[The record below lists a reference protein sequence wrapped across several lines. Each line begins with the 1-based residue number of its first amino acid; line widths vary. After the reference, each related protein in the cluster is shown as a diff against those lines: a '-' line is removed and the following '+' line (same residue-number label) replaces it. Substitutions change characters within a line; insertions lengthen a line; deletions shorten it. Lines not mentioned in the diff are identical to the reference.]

1 MNDKLPIKTG
11 TWSLIRYRPWHFVL
25 SVAMA
30 IYAFG
35 MRLVPG
41 WLEKSY
47 FDQLNGQAET
57 ATSAGSVQA
66 VTLPNALWTLLLLII
81 GVELSRMVFDIL
93 GNWGAAKVRMAGQS
107 LMRINI
113 MKNILRKPGA
123 QPLPVPTGDV
133 INRTDDDLAD
143 FADFPTWV
151 PEIAGHT
158 IFAIFAL
165 IIMFRIA
172 PGITAVAIL
181 PLIGVFFLTRWAW
194 SRFLTYVRISRVSDS
209 QVAAFLGETFGAIQ
223 AIKVADAETG
233 TIGYLRELSEK
244 RRVANVRFGLF
255 WAIFQSV
262 TDNMG
267 DVAVA
272 LMVIMA
278 GFSMQQ
284 GTFSVGDFVLFTSYL
299 FFVSRF
305 PAQIGSYLSEIAQQR
320 VVLDRL
326 QEITPDAPPESLV
339 AHVPIYEDQPAPAIA
354 NPIKRAKDRLEV
366 LQVEG
371 LGFEYSVFSKQ
382 YSVESDSLITDSL
395 ITDPLTT
402 DPLTTENWSLS
413 DISFT
418 IPRGSFTVITGK
430 IGSGKTTLLRVLL
443 GLLPASVG
451 EIRWNGRLI
460 TNPATFFVPPR
471 TAYTSQVPRLFSEPL
486 RDNILLGLPEDGLDG
501 ALKTAVL
508 QADVAQLEAGL
519 DTVVGPR
526 GVRLSG
532 GQVQRTATARMLVR
546 EAELLVFDD
555 LSSALDVETEAQLWE
570 GIFDG
575 DWRSEI
581 GDYESQSPISQP
593 QAANLQSPTCLVV
606 SHRRAVL
613 QRADQIIVLA
623 NGRIAAQGKLDDLL
637 ATSAEMQE
645 LWQGEMV

>member
-1 MNDKLPIKTG
+1 MTNKLAIKTG
-11 TWSLIRYRPWHFVL
+11 TWALIRYRPWHFVL
-25 SVAMA
+25 GVSLEIYVMA
-30 IYAFG
+30 

-47 FDQLNGQAET
+47 FDQLDGQVET
-57 ATSAGSVQA
+57 NS
-66 VTLPNALWTLLLLII
+66 TLPNALWTLLLLII
-81 GVELSRMVFDIL
+81 AVELSRMVTNIV
-93 GNWGAAKVRMAGQS
+93 GNWGSAKVRMAGQS

-113 MKNILRKPGA
+113 MKNVLRKPGA

-133 INRTDDDLAD
+133 INRMDDDLAD

-151 PEIAGHT
+151 PEVVGSAT
-158 IFAIFAL
+158 FAIFAL

-194 SRFLTYVRISRVSDS
+194 GRFLTYVRISRVSDS
-209 QVAAFLGETFGAIQ
+209 QVTAFLGETFGAIQ

-233 TIGYLRELSEK
+233 TIGYLRELSEA

-278 GFSMQQ
+278 GFSMQN

-299 FFVSRF
+299 FFISRF

-326 QEITPDAPPESLV
+326 QEITPNVPPESLV
-339 AHVPIYEDQPAPAIA
+339 AHVPIYENEPTLAIRQPVKSDA
-354 NPIKRAKDRLEV
+354 DRLAV

-371 LGFEYSVFSKQ
+371 LCFEYSVFSKQ
-382 YSVESDSLITDSL
+382 YSVESDSLITDS
-395 ITDPLTT
+395 LTT

-443 GLLPASVG
+443 GLLPAAGG
-451 EIRWNGRLI
+451 EVRWNGRLV
-460 TNPATFFVPPR
+460 TNPATFFTPPR
-471 TAYTSQVPRLFSEPL
+471 TAYTPQVPRLFSEPL
-486 RDNILLGLPEDGLDG
+486 QDNILLGLPEDGLER
-501 ALKTAVL
+501 AVKTAVL
-508 QADVAQLEAGL
+508 TPDIAQLEAGL

-546 EAELLVFDD
+546 DAELLVFDD
-555 LSSALDVETEAQLWE
+555 LSSALDVETEASLWE
-570 GIFDG
+570 GIFNG
-575 DWRSEI
+575 DWRLET
-581 GDYESQSPISQP
+581 GDYKTQSLVS
-593 QAANLQSPTCLVV
+593 NLQSPTCLVV

-623 NGRIAAQGKLDDLL
+623 NGRIAAIGTLNELL
-637 ATSAEMQE
+637 KTSEEMQE
-645 LWQGEMV
+645 LWQSDQESNVNLARRDGLSEQL